1 MILHNAPPIAEA
13 IRREVVRVGRR
24 FAAHNED
31 VDVTYNRYGYD
42 TAAWYHAEGIP
53 LAEVGPI
60 PSAPTSRSSAW
71 PNCGIADPARRR
83 PARRPDRRPAE
94 GRRAVR
100 DSLIVTLGG
109 QVERA
114 LGTVTALMLRWG
126 LDPAQL
132 GVYTGLRLYLDN
144 TNRSSLGVGLGA
156 VQEIP
161 VLRAAGRE
169 AEARRVADVAHTT
182 NTLTCLAYALG
193 LLAWA
198 WLRAPL
204 WPTTRGP
211 PSGPG
216 AWWPSPA
223 WPCSSGTRAS

>member
-1 MILHNAPPIAEA
+1 MASLT
-13 IRREVVRVGRR
+13 R
-24 FAAHNED
+24 
-31 VDVTYNRYGYD
+31 
-42 TAAWYHAEGIP
+42 P
-53 LAEVGPI
+53 LA
-60 PSAPTSRSSAW
+60 TRS
-71 PNCGIADPARRR
+71 PR
-83 PARRPDRRPAE
+83 PASTE

-109 QVERA
+109 QLERA
-114 LGTVTALMLRWG
+114 LGTITALMLRWG

-161 VLRAAGRE
+161 ILRAAGRE
-169 AEARRVADVAHTT
+169 DEARRVADVAHTT

-198 WLRAPL
+198 
-204 WPTTRGP
+204 
-211 PSGPG
+211 
-216 AWWPSPA
+216 
-223 WPCSSGTRAS
+223 